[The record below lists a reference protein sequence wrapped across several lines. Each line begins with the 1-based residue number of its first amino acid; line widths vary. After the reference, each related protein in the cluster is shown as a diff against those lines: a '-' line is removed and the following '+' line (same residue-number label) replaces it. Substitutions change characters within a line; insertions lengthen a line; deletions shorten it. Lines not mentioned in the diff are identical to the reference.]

1 MTDLPN
7 VLRRLTGAPEIVRF
21 HRSKTAVVLI
31 DFQAEHFTGA
41 LPVADADSV
50 VDATVRLNEWA
61 EKHKIKTVFV
71 RHTAKSPASPVFA
84 PESEAAEPYPPAV
97 VPKKC
102 ETVTKYGESAFSGS
116 ILQTVLMS
124 ADIDTLVFAGM
135 TAAGAVTATVAD
147 AQSLGY
153 RCVVAA
159 DATAE
164 RDMMSW
170 DLTRVVGA
178 AAMREA
184 ALANIADKYASVLN
198 VAAIMALPI
207 EK

>member
-1 MTDLPN
+1 MTGLPN
-7 VLRRLTGAPEIVRF
+7 VLRLLTGAPEITRF
-21 HRSKTAVVLI
+21 HRAKTAVVLI

-41 LPVADADSV
+41 LPVAGADGV
-50 VDATVRLNEWA
+50 VAATVRLNEWA
-61 EKHKIKTVFV
+61 EKHKIKIIFV
-71 RHTAKSPASPVFA
+71 RRAAKSPASPVFA
-84 PESEAAEPYPPAV
+84 PESEAVEPYPPAV
-97 VPKKC
+97 VPKKS
-102 ETVTKYGESAFSGS
+102 ETVVKYGESAFSGS

-135 TAAGAVTATVAD
+135 TASGAVAATVAD
-147 AQSLGY
+147 ACSLGY
-153 RCVVAA
+153 KCVVAA

-164 RDMMSW
+164 RDAMSW

-184 ALANIADKYASVLN
+184 ALANISDKYAAVMN
-198 VAAIMALPI
+198 VAAVTALPV

>member
-41 LPVADADSV
+41 LPVADADGV

-71 RHTAKSPASPVFA
+71 RHAAKSPASPVFA

-124 ADIDTLVFAGM
+124 ADIKTVCKIDPENALSPYLV
-135 TAAGAVTATVAD
+135 
-147 AQSLGY
+147 
-153 RCVVAA
+153 
-159 DATAE
+159 
-164 RDMMSW
+164 
-170 DLTRVVGA
+170 
-178 AAMREA
+178 A

>member
-71 RHTAKSPASPVFA
+71 RHAAKSPA
-84 PESEAAEPYPPAV
+84 
-97 VPKKC
+97 
-102 ETVTKYGESAFSGS
+102 
-116 ILQTVLMS
+116 
-124 ADIDTLVFAGM
+124 AGP
-135 TAAGAVTATVAD
+135 
-147 AQSLGY
+147 
-153 RCVVAA
+153 
-159 DATAE
+159 
-164 RDMMSW
+164 
-170 DLTRVVGA
+170 A
-178 AAMREA
+178 AAT
-184 ALANIADKYASVLN
+184 KSSCQ
-198 VAAIMALPI
+198 
-207 EK
+207 